1 MRAVLL
7 LSAAF
12 VAGCTSPAADKSS
25 FDDSA
30 LAESFRVPTDAEWE
44 SVAADRSSDGAG
56 AGEARPSDHAGAT
69 AKSENWRAID
79 VRRETLTASPSN
91 LKLPGV
97 PEHSLPGDPA
107 KPRELARD
115 SVIADRFTAPDQS
128 VAYTFEANA
137 GELSLFE
144 LGCWGYARG
153 WHSAARMRVIDGAG
167 ETLADLHSAGKVL
180 YYPFLAFTAPRD
192 GTYTLELSGEDQF
205 FRFILVRQSS
215 YGDRSADS
223 SVALGATETV
233 HSYLKDLHD
242 SARFSF
248 DLAPGE
254 EIAIKVQG
262 EREAARTE
270 SRAKIRERSRA
281 ASSAGPM
288 MGAGAGEMARAAGSD
303 AMTAQEGRG
312 AAIARMLL
320 YPPLAI
326 EVRVDG
332 KLVSD
337 GAPFARAKS
346 DRASRCDVR
355 VHCPG
360 GRDLQ
365 FAASGDVGGLFE
377 LQRRP
382 SPSKI
387 AMHGL
392 VVGPNDETLAGV
404 ELAFLADPDGDE
416 WARTTTDA
424 KGAYTVAV
432 PAGDYLVMLARPG
445 RTYDLRVG
453 ITETGELNLLWPAG
467 SK

>member
-1 MRAVLL
+1 MRAALL
-7 LSAAF
+7 LSALCL
-12 VAGCTSPAADKSS
+12 AGCTAPAADQSS
-25 FDDSA
+25 FDDGA
-30 LAESFRVPTDAEWE
+30 VAESFRMPTDAEWE
-44 SVAADRSSDGAG
+44 GVAAQPGSQSS
-56 AGEARPSDHAGAT
+56 EAKAPGHAGAT
-69 AKSENWRAID
+69 GGGGNWRAIS
-79 VRRETLTASPSN
+79 VRTETLTASPSN

-115 SVIADRFTAPDQS
+115 GVIADRFTAPNQS

-144 LGCWGYARG
+144 LSCWGYARG
-153 WHSAARMRVIDGAG
+153 WHSAARMRVVDGAG
-167 ETLADLHSAGKVL
+167 ATLADLHSAGKVL
-180 YYPFLAFTAPRD
+180 YHPFLAFTAPSA

-223 SVALGATETV
+223 SVVLGAAETV

-242 SARFSF
+242 NARFSF

-254 EIAIKVQG
+254 EVAIKVQG
-262 EREAARTE
+262 EREEARTE

-281 ASSAGPM
+281 ASSAAA
-288 MGAGAGEMARAAGSD
+288 MGAMAGDMKRAAD
-303 AMTAQEGRG
+303 EEAMIAKEGRG
-312 AAIARMLL
+312 AVTARMLL

-326 EVRVDG
+326 ELRIDG
-332 KLVSD
+332 KIVAD

-346 DRASRCDVR
+346 ERASRCDVR
-355 VHCPG
+355 VHCPS

-377 LQRRP
+377 LQRRA
-382 SPSKI
+382 SPPKL
-387 AMHGL
+387 ALHGV
-392 VVGPNDETLAGV
+392 VVGSSDETLAGV

-424 KGAYTVAV
+424 KGAYSVSV

-445 RTYDLRVG
+445 GRTYDLRVG
-453 ITETGELNLLWPAG
+453 ITEAGELNLLWPAG